1 MEIQMFKE
9 ISELKIVLQ
18 SRQGKVRDIYDL
30 GDTMLIVTSDR
41 ISAFDVVF
49 PNPIPDKG
57 KILNAISIHFFNATK
72 DIVPNHFITDKVED
86 YPADLHSFKGYLQDR
101 SMLVHK
107 TRVLP
112 FECIVRGYISGSAWN
127 EYTRTN
133 TIGGMLIAEEMQE
146 SQKFSN
152 PLFTPSTK
160 VENGHDEN
168 ISYREF
174 LSRMDQN
181 LAVYIKDKSVELYNF
196 AHELLL
202 KHEIILADTKFE
214 FGTIGNQIYLI
225 DEVLTPDSSR
235 SWALEDYE
243 MGKSPK
249 SCDKQYI
256 RDYLSATG
264 WDKTPPAPQ
273 IPEEVIA
280 KTREKYATIMQII
293 TGKGI

>member
-1 MEIQMFKE
+1 
-9 ISELKIVLQ
+9 
-18 SRQGKVRDIYDL
+18 
-30 GDTMLIVTSDR
+30 
-41 ISAFDVVF
+41 
-49 PNPIPDKG
+49 
-57 KILNAISIHFFNATK
+57 
-72 DIVPNHFITDKVED
+72 
-86 YPADLHSFKGYLQDR
+86 
-101 SMLVHK
+101 
-107 TRVLP
+107 
-112 FECIVRGYISGSAWN
+112 
-127 EYTRTN
+127 
-133 TIGGMLIAEEMQE
+133 
-146 SQKFSN
+146 
-152 PLFTPSTK
+152 
-160 VENGHDEN
+160 
-168 ISYREF
+168 
-174 LSRMDQN
+174 MDQN

-235 SWALEDYE
+235 FWALEDYE

-249 SCDKQYI
+249 SFDKQYI